1 MEGISTSKYEVV
13 NHNCNALSKD
23 EKNATLYA
31 SGSIAILSSFCCIL
45 ALVAV
50 ALKQLYRKVIYRLAT
65 YQVTASLCDSFN
77 FVLGFMLIGYDG
89 ERIYYQ
95 VVCKATAF
103 LGQFLTLVNLFFI
116 SWLTF
121 HLFAFVVF
129 FKDLKRLEWLYISSS
144 VLIPL
149 LIACIPFITDSYGS
163 VGIWCYIRS
172 LIDDGNCT
180 SRPDIVGI
188 TEQFTLY
195 YGPAAID
202 YTIIIMAIAV
212 MTFTMAYRTWRHKI
226 QGHEQQ
232 LLNSEEPKQ
241 YAKALK
247 QILPLFTYP
256 IIYFVL
262 FLTAFSN
269 RIYTAKHGTVDFGIT
284 LAHAVTQS
292 FRGFFVGLALIFHVI
307 LTLKKSSIKGFRAE
321 AMKSIAT
328 YAGVTSYT
336 SEAVTTFPLP
346 NETDVDD
353 RVSLYAEN

>member
-1 MEGISTSKYEVV
+1 MDVLSTWKYEEVSY
-13 NHNCNALSKD
+13 NCNALSKSD
-23 EKNATLYA
+23 KNTILYV
-31 SGSIAILSSFCCIL
+31 SGSTAIPSCLCCIL

-50 ALKQLYRKVIYRLAT
+50 ILIKQLYKKATYRLAI
-65 YQVTASLCDSFN
+65 YMVIASLCDSFA
-77 FVLGFMLIGYDG
+77 FIFRFMLIDYDG
-89 ERIYYQ
+89 EKIYYQ
-95 VVCKATAF
+95 VSCKSTAF
-103 LGQFLTLVNLFFI
+103 LGQFLTLVNLFLI

-163 VGIWCYIRS
+163 VGAWCYITN
-172 LIDDGNCT
+172 LKEVGNCT
-180 SRPDIVGI
+180 TMQDIVGI

-195 YGPAAID
+195 YGPAAIE
-202 YTIIIMAIAV
+202 YTIIMIAIAV
-212 MTFTMAYRTWRHKI
+212 MTFTMAYRTWRRKI
-226 QGHEQQ
+226 QGSEQQ
-232 LLNSEEPKQ
+232 LLNSEEPNQ

-284 LAHAVTQS
+284 LAHAASQS
-292 FRGFFVGLALIFHVI
+292 LRGLFVGLALIFHVI
-307 LTLKKSSIKGFRAE
+307 LTFKKSSIKRVG
-321 AMKSIAT
+321 MKSVAT
-328 YAGVTSYT
+328 YAGVTPYT
-336 SEAVTTFPLP
+336 SGAITTFPLP
-346 NETDVDD
+346 KETDVDD
-353 RVSLYAEN
+353 RVSLS